1 VNAAMAPPA
10 DGLWHNLRVERA
22 LCDPPCAATEPTA
35 IGVRDGRIAYVGA
48 IDAAPPEFAALPR
61 HDGGGAYVT
70 PGLVDCHTHLVYAGD
85 RAHEFAERLAGASYA
100 DIARAGGGILST
112 VRATRAA
119 DEETLYQAA
128 ARRLRHWLAEGVC
141 AIEIK
146 SGYGLDLATE
156 RRLLRVARRLG
167 DTHHV
172 TVRTTFLGAHALPA
186 EFAGRADAYVDR
198 VAREMLPVLAAEGL
212 VDAVDVFCDD
222 IAFSVAQS
230 ERVFDAAAALGLRV
244 KMHAGQLSDLGGVG
258 LAARHRA
265 LSADH
270 LEHLSARDIDAM
282 RDAGMVAVLL
292 PAAFYALRDT
302 HAPPIDALRAAGVP
316 LAVASDHNPGTAPV
330 LSLLLAMNMA
340 ATLFRLGVDE
350 VLAGVTRH
358 AARALGLES
367 THGTLGVGKPANF
380 VLWDLQSAAEL
391 AYWIGAPR
399 PRIVVRQGTI
409 AHRAADAT

>member
-1 VNAAMAPPA
+1 MNPATASGA

-22 LCDPPCAATEPTA
+22 LCDPPCGASAPTA

-48 IDAAPPEFAALPR
+48 FDAAPAEFAALPR

-128 ARRLRHWLAEGVC
+128 SRRLRHWLAEGVC

-146 SGYGLDLATE
+146 SGYGLDLASE
-156 RRLLRVARRLG
+156 RKLLRVARRLG
-167 DTHHV
+167 DTHRV

-198 VAREMLPVLAAEGL
+198 VAREMLPALAAEGL

-222 IAFSVAQS
+222 IAFSLPQS
-230 ERVFDAAAALGLRV
+230 ERVFEAAAVLGLRV
-244 KMHAGQLSDLGGVG
+244 KMHAGQLRDLGGVG
-258 LAARHRA
+258 PRR
-265 LSADH
+265 
-270 LEHLSARDIDAM
+270 
-282 RDAGMVAVLL
+282 
-292 PAAFYALRDT
+292 
-302 HAPPIDALRAAGVP
+302 APPRAVGRP
-316 LAVASDHNPGTAPV
+316 PRAPV
-330 LSLLLAMNMA
+330 
-340 ATLFRLGVDE
+340 
-350 VLAGVTRH
+350 
-358 AARALGLES
+358 
-367 THGTLGVGKPANF
+367 
-380 VLWDLQSAAEL
+380 
-391 AYWIGAPR
+391 GA
-399 PRIVVRQGTI
+399 
-409 AHRAADAT
+409 